1 MTVIRKLL
9 LATASVLACGI
20 GGAALSFF
28 CRCCDVARAAPT
40 LRIIASTL
48 RRWAQIELHT
58 LGLYNVSLES
68 TEPLSD
74 ADL

>member
-28 CRCCDVARAAPT
+28 VDAVMLRVRRQRFASLHQRCAAGRKSSFTPSGFIT
-40 LRIIASTL
+40 
-48 RRWAQIELHT
+48 
-58 LGLYNVSLES
+58 
-68 TEPLSD
+68 
-74 ADL
+74 